1 MVVPVEI
8 LIQVLRAGIDETLS
22 YLTLHVITCL
32 VPAFFIAGGISAVL
46 SDRFIKKYLSADAPK
61 LQAYS
66 LASVSGV
73 ALAVCSCTILPMF
86 AGLYKKGAGIGPATA
101 FLFSGPAINVLAIVF
116 TARVLGLSLGGAR
129 AFFAVAMAAGIGLTM
144 ALVFGSGDDSESPD
158 GQTVATDGGERTSG
172 SRSSSELR
180 SDGGQ
185 VVAERDRPLWVTGGF
200 FGSQVAILLIAA
212 TGLLTWTVKAP
223 LLAPWFALLG
233 YLLYAQ
239 FDRDVIEEWLLETW
253 FFTKTI
259 FPLLVVG
266 TFVIGIIGAIA
277 ALAQGM
283 GPLETVTTDAG
294 ETFAAHQ
301 VAPGL
306 LTQGIFGETTVLS
319 TGLAS
324 VIGAVLYMPTLL
336 EVPIIGSLFGYTNGL
351 MADGPALALL
361 LAGPSLSLP
370 NMIVIWKTIGTKRT
384 ALYVGL
390 VAVAA
395 TLAGLLWGLLVL

>member
-1 MVVPVEI
+1 MALSIDILVPV
-8 LIQVLRAGIDETLS
+8 VRAGIDETLS

-46 SDRFIKKYLSADAPK
+46 SDRFIKKYLSSDAPK
-61 LQAYS
+61 LHAYS

-116 TARVLGLSLGGAR
+116 TARVLGLPLGGAR
-129 AFFAVAMAAGIGLTM
+129 AVFSIVMAAAIGLTM
-144 ALVFGSGDDSESPD
+144 AFVFGSGDDSESPE
-158 GQTVATDGGERTSG
+158 GQTVAT
-172 SRSSSELR
+172 
-180 SDGGQ
+180 DGGQ
-185 VVAERDRPLWVTGGF
+185 VVAERDRPLWVTGSF

-212 TGLLTWTVKAP
+212 TGLLTWAVKAP
-223 LLAPWFALLG
+223 LLAPLFVLLG

-239 FDRDVIEEWLLETW
+239 FDREEIDGWLQETW
-253 FFTKTI
+253 FFTRTI
-259 FPLLVVG
+259 FPLLIAG

-277 ALAQGM
+277 AIAQGT
-283 GPLETVTTDAG
+283 GPLETITRNG
-294 ETFAAHQ
+294 ETFVAHK

-306 LTQGIFGETTVLS
+306 LTEGIFGQTTLLS
-319 TGLAS
+319 SGLAS

-370 NMIVIWKTIGTKRT
+370 NMLVIWKTIGTKQT
-384 ALYVGL
+384 ALYISL

-395 TLAGLLWGLLVL
+395 TGAGLIWGLLIG

>member
-1 MVVPVEI
+1 MASVELLVQI
-8 LIQVLRAGIDETLS
+8 LRAGFDETLS

-46 SDRFIKKYLSADAPK
+46 SDHFVTKYLSGDAPK

-66 LASVSGV
+66 IASVSGV

-101 FLFSGPAINVLAIVF
+101 FLFSGPAINVLAVVF
-116 TARVLGLSLGGAR
+116 TARVLGLPLGGAR
-129 AFFAVAMAAGIGLTM
+129 AFFAVSMAAFIGLVM
-144 ALVFGSGDDSESPD
+144 AFVFGDEADQQSSQP
-158 GQTVATDGGERTSG
+158 VATDGG
-172 SRSSSELR
+172 
-180 SDGGQ
+180 Q
-185 VVAERDRPLWVTGGF
+185 VATRRPTWVTAGF

-212 TGLLTWTVKAP
+212 TGLLSWAVKAP
-223 LLAPWFALLG
+223 LLAPFFALLG
-233 YLLYAQ
+233 YLLWAE
-239 FDRDVIEEWLLETW
+239 FDRGEIEKWLQETW
-253 FFTKTI
+253 FFTRSI
-259 FPLLVVG
+259 FPLLLAG
-266 TFVIGIIGAIA
+266 TFVIGIIGAVA

-283 GPLETVTTDAG
+283 NPLETIQAG
-294 ETFAAHQ
+294 EQTFVAHK

-319 TGLAS
+319 AGLGS
-324 VIGAVLYMPTLL
+324 IIGAVLYMPTLL
-336 EVPIIGSLFGYTNGL
+336 EVPIVGSLFGYTQGL

-370 NMIVIWKTIGTKRT
+370 NMLVIWKTIGAKRT
-384 ALYVGL
+384 ALYISL

-395 TLAGLLWGLLVL
+395 TGAGLLWGLL

>member
-1 MVVPVEI
+1 VTPIDVLVPVI
-8 LIQVLRAGIDETLS
+8 RAGIDETLS

-46 SDRFIKKYLSADAPK
+46 SDRFIKKYLSSDAPK

-66 LASVSGV
+66 LASVSGI

-101 FLFSGPAINVLAIVF
+101 FLFSGPAINVLAVVF
-116 TARVLGLSLGGAR
+116 TARVLGLPLGGAR
-129 AFFAVAMAAGIGLTM
+129 AFFAIVMAAGIGLTM
-144 ALVFGSGDDSESPD
+144 ALVFGSSDGSESPEA
-158 GQTVATDGGERTSG
+158 QTVAT
-172 SRSSSELR
+172 
-180 SDGGQ
+180 DGGQ

-200 FGSQVAILLIAA
+200 FGTQVAILLIAA
-212 TGLLTWTVKAP
+212 TGLLTWAVKAP
-223 LLAPWFALLG
+223 LLAPLFAMLG

-239 FDRDVIEEWLLETW
+239 FDRDVIEEWLQETW

-259 FPLLVVG
+259 FPLLIAG
-266 TFVIGIIGAIA
+266 TFVIGIIGALA
-277 ALAQGM
+277 AIAQGM

-294 ETFAAHQ
+294 ETFTAHQ

-306 LTQGIFGETTVLS
+306 LTQGIFGQTTLLS
-319 TGLAS
+319 SGLAS

-370 NMIVIWKTIGTKRT
+370 NMLVIWKTIGTKRT
-384 ALYVGL
+384 ALYISL
-390 VAVAA
+390 VAVSA
-395 TLAGLLWGLLVL
+395 TVAGLIWGLLFV

>member
-1 MVVPVEI
+1 VISVELFVQI
-8 LIQVLRAGIDETLS
+8 LRAGVDETLS

-46 SDRFIKKYLSADAPK
+46 SDHFVKKYLSADAPK
-61 LQAYS
+61 LHAYS
-66 LASVSGV
+66 IASVSGV

-101 FLFSGPAINVLAIVF
+101 FLFSGPAINVLAVVF
-116 TARVLGLSLGGAR
+116 TASALSLPLGGAR
-129 AFFAVAMAAGIGLTM
+129 AFFAVTMAGAIGLTM
-144 ALVFGSGDDSESPD
+144 AFVFGSGESESAEAHP
-158 GQTVATDGGERTSG
+158 TMTDGGEQTRD
-172 SRSSSELR
+172 SRSSSDLR

-185 VVAERDRPLWVTGGF
+185 VVERERPLWVTGGF

-212 TGLLTWTVKAP
+212 TGLLSWAVKAP
-223 LLAPWFALLG
+223 LLAPLFAVLG
-233 YLLYAQ
+233 YLLWAK
-239 FDRDVIEEWLLETW
+239 FDRGEIEEWLRETW
-253 FFTKTI
+253 FFTRTI
-259 FPLLVVG
+259 FPLLIAG
-266 TFVIGIIGAIA
+266 TFVIGLIGAIA
-277 ALAQGM
+277 AIAQGV
-283 GPLETVTTDAG
+283 GPLETITTDTG
-294 ETFAAHQ
+294 DTFVAHQ

-319 TGLAS
+319 AGLGS
-324 VIGAVLYMPTLL
+324 VIGAILYMPTLL

-370 NMIVIWKTIGTKRT
+370 NMLVIWKTMGAKRT
-384 ALYVGL
+384 AVYVSL

-395 TLAGLLWGLLVL
+395 TIAGLIWGLLLV

>member
-1 MVVPVEI
+1 MTPIDVLVPI
-8 LIQVLRAGIDETLS
+8 IRAGIDETLS

-46 SDRFIKKYLSADAPK
+46 SDRFIEKYLSSDAPK

-66 LASVSGV
+66 IASVSGV

-116 TARVLGLSLGGAR
+116 TARVLGLPLGGAR

-144 ALVFGSGDDSESPD
+144 ALVFGSGDDSESPE
-158 GQTVATDGGERTSG
+158 GQTVATDGG
-172 SRSSSELR
+172 
-180 SDGGQ
+180 Q
-185 VVAERDRPLWVTGGF
+185 IVAERDRPLWVTGGF

-212 TGLLTWTVKAP
+212 TGLLTWAVKAP

-233 YLLYAQ
+233 YLLYTQ
-239 FDRDVIEEWLLETW
+239 FDRDVIDEWLQETW
-253 FFTKTI
+253 FFTKAI
-259 FPLLVVG
+259 FPLLIAG
-266 TFVIGIIGAIA
+266 TFVIGIIGAMA
-277 ALAQGM
+277 AMAQGM

-294 ETFAAHQ
+294 ETFTAHQ

-306 LTQGIFGETTVLS
+306 LTQGIFGETTLLS
-319 TGLAS
+319 SGLAS

-370 NMIVIWKTIGTKRT
+370 NMLVIWKTIGTKRT
-384 ALYVGL
+384 ALYISL
-390 VAVAA
+390 VAVSA
-395 TLAGLLWGLLVL
+395 TVAGLIWGLLIV

>member
-1 MVVPVEI
+1 MTPVELLVQI
-8 LIQVLRAGIDETLS
+8 LRAGLDETLS

-46 SDRFIKKYLSADAPK
+46 SDRFVKKYLSGDAPK

-66 LASVSGV
+66 IASVSGI

-101 FLFSGPAINVLAIVF
+101 FLFSGPAINVLAVVF
-116 TARVLGLSLGGAR
+116 TASALSLPLGGAR
-129 AFFAVAMAAGIGLTM
+129 AFFAVAMAGIIGLTM
-144 ALVFGSGDDSESPD
+144 AFVFGSSEESESADAQP
-158 GQTVATDGGERTSG
+158 AMTDGGHVVER
-172 SRSSSELR
+172 E
-180 SDGGQ
+180 
-185 VVAERDRPLWVTGGF
+185 RPLWVTGGF

-212 TGLLTWTVKAP
+212 TGLLSWAVKAP
-223 LLAPWFALLG
+223 LLAPLFVLLG
-233 YLLYAQ
+233 YLLWTE
-239 FDRDVIEEWLLETW
+239 FDRNEIDEWLQETW

-259 FPLLVVG
+259 FPLLLVG
-266 TFVIGIIGAIA
+266 TFAIGIIGAIA
-277 ALAQGM
+277 AIAQGM
-283 GPLETVTTDAG
+283 GPLETITTDAG
-294 ETFAAHQ
+294 ETFVAHQ

-319 TGLAS
+319 AGTAS
-324 VIGAVLYMPTLL
+324 VIGAILYMPTLL
-336 EVPIIGSLFGYTNGL
+336 EVPIVGSLFGYTNGL

-370 NMIVIWKTIGTKRT
+370 NMLVIWKTIGAKRT
-384 ALYVGL
+384 ALYIGL

-395 TLAGLLWGLLVL
+395 TIAGLLWGLLLV

>member
-1 MVVPVEI
+1 MTPVDVLVPV
-8 LIQVLRAGIDETLS
+8 VRAGIDETLS

-46 SDRFIKKYLSADAPK
+46 SDRFVAKYLSADAPK

-116 TARVLGLSLGGAR
+116 TARVLGLPLGGAR

-144 ALVFGSGDDSESPD
+144 ALVFGSSDDSESPE
-158 GQTVATDGGERTSG
+158 GQTVAT
-172 SRSSSELR
+172 
-180 SDGGQ
+180 DGGQ

-212 TGLLTWTVKAP
+212 TGLLTWAVKAP

-233 YLLYAQ
+233 YLLYTQ
-239 FDRDVIEEWLLETW
+239 FDRDVIEEWLQETW

-319 TGLAS
+319 SGLAS

-370 NMIVIWKTIGTKRT
+370 NMLVIWKTIGTKRT

-390 VAVAA
+390 VAVSA
-395 TLAGLLWGLLVL
+395 TVAGLIWGLLVL

>member
-1 MVVPVEI
+1 MTPVDVLVPVI
-8 LIQVLRAGIDETLS
+8 RAGIDETLS

-46 SDRFIKKYLSADAPK
+46 SDRFIKKYLSGDAPK

-66 LASVSGV
+66 LASVSGI

-116 TARVLGLSLGGAR
+116 TARVLGLPLGGAR
-129 AFFAVAMAAGIGLTM
+129 AFFAIVMAAGIGLTM
-144 ALVFGSGDDSESPD
+144 AFAFGTSDDSESPE
-158 GQTVATDGGERTSG
+158 GQTVAT
-172 SRSSSELR
+172 
-180 SDGGQ
+180 DGGQ

-212 TGLLTWTVKAP
+212 TGLLSWAVKAP

-233 YLLYAQ
+233 YLLYTQ
-239 FDRDVIEEWLLETW
+239 FDRDVIDEWLQETW

-259 FPLLVVG
+259 FPLLIAG
-266 TFVIGIIGAIA
+266 TFVIGIIGALA
-277 ALAQGM
+277 AIAQGM

-294 ETFAAHQ
+294 ETFTAHQ

-306 LTQGIFGETTVLS
+306 LTQGIFGETTLLS
-319 TGLAS
+319 SGLAS

-370 NMIVIWKTIGTKRT
+370 NMLVIWKTIGTKRT
-384 ALYVGL
+384 ALYISL
-390 VAVAA
+390 VAVSA
-395 TLAGLLWGLLVL
+395 TVAGLIWGLLIV

>member
-1 MVVPVEI
+1 VTPVDVLVPVI
-8 LIQVLRAGIDETLS
+8 RAGIDETLS

-46 SDRFIKKYLSADAPK
+46 SDRFIKKYLSGDAPK

-66 LASVSGV
+66 LASVSGI

-116 TARVLGLSLGGAR
+116 TARVLGLPLGGAR
-129 AFFAVAMAAGIGLTM
+129 AFFAIVMAAGIGLTM
-144 ALVFGSGDDSESPD
+144 AFAFGTSDDSESPE
-158 GQTVATDGGERTSG
+158 GQTVAT
-172 SRSSSELR
+172 
-180 SDGGQ
+180 DGGQ

-212 TGLLTWTVKAP
+212 TGLLSWAVKAP

-233 YLLYAQ
+233 YLLYTQ
-239 FDRDVIEEWLLETW
+239 FDRDVIDEWLQETW

-259 FPLLVVG
+259 FPLLIAG

-277 ALAQGM
+277 AMAQGM

-294 ETFAAHQ
+294 ETFTAHQ

-306 LTQGIFGETTVLS
+306 LTQGIFGETTLLS
-319 TGLAS
+319 SGLAS

-370 NMIVIWKTIGTKRT
+370 NMLVIWKTIGTKRT
-384 ALYVGL
+384 ALYISL
-390 VAVAA
+390 VAVSA
-395 TLAGLLWGLLVL
+395 TVAGLIWGLLIV

>member
-1 MVVPVEI
+1 MTPVDVLVPVI
-8 LIQVLRAGIDETLS
+8 RAGIDETLS

-46 SDRFIKKYLSADAPK
+46 SDRFIKKYLSGDAPK

-66 LASVSGV
+66 LASVSGI

-116 TARVLGLSLGGAR
+116 TARVLGLPLGGAR
-129 AFFAVAMAAGIGLTM
+129 AVFAIVMAAGIGLTM
-144 ALVFGSGDDSESPD
+144 AFAFGTSDDSESPE
-158 GQTVATDGGERTSG
+158 GQTVATDGGKRTSG
-172 SRSSSELR
+172 SRSSPELR
-180 SDGGQ
+180 SDGGH
-185 VVAERDRPLWVTGGF
+185 VDERNRPLWVTGGF
-200 FGSQVAILLIAA
+200 FGTQVAILLIAA
-212 TGLLTWTVKAP
+212 TGLLTWAVKAP
-223 LLAPWFALLG
+223 LLAPLFAMLG

-239 FDRDVIEEWLLETW
+239 FERSEIDDWLQETW

-259 FPLLVVG
+259 FPLLIAG
-266 TFVIGIIGAIA
+266 TFVIGIIGALA
-277 ALAQGM
+277 AIAQGM
-283 GPLETVTTDAG
+283 APLESITRGG
-294 ETFAAHQ
+294 ETFIAHK

-306 LTQGIFGETTVLS
+306 LTQEIFGQTTLLS
-319 TGLAS
+319 SGLAS

-351 MADGPALALL
+351 MAEGPALALL

-370 NMIVIWKTIGTKRT
+370 NMLVIWKTIGTKRT
-384 ALYVGL
+384 ALYISL
-390 VAVAA
+390 VAVSA
-395 TLAGLLWGLLVL
+395 TVAGLIWGLLIV

>member
-1 MVVPVEI
+1 MTPIDVLVPI
-8 LIQVLRAGIDETLS
+8 IRAGIDETLS

-46 SDRFIKKYLSADAPK
+46 SDRFIKKYLSSDAPK

-66 LASVSGV
+66 IASVSGV

-116 TARVLGLSLGGAR
+116 TARVLGLPLGGAR

-144 ALVFGSGDDSESPD
+144 ALVFGSSNDSESPE
-158 GQTVATDGGERTSG
+158 GQTVAT
-172 SRSSSELR
+172 
-180 SDGGQ
+180 DGGQ

-212 TGLLTWTVKAP
+212 TGLLSWAVKAP

-233 YLLYAQ
+233 YLLYTQ
-239 FDRDVIEEWLLETW
+239 FDRDVIEEWLQETW
-253 FFTKTI
+253 FFTKAI
-259 FPLLVVG
+259 FPLLIAG
-266 TFVIGIIGAIA
+266 TFVIGIIGAVA
-277 ALAQGM
+277 AMAQGM

-294 ETFAAHQ
+294 ETFTAHQ

-319 TGLAS
+319 SGLAS

-370 NMIVIWKTIGTKRT
+370 NMLVIWKTIGTKRT
-384 ALYVGL
+384 ALYISL

-395 TLAGLLWGLLVL
+395 TVAGLIWGLLIV

>member
-1 MVVPVEI
+1 MTPIDVLVPVI
-8 LIQVLRAGIDETLS
+8 RAGIDETLS

-46 SDRFIKKYLSADAPK
+46 SDRFIKKYLSSDAPK

-66 LASVSGV
+66 LASVSGI

-101 FLFSGPAINVLAIVF
+101 FLFSGPAINVLAVVF
-116 TARVLGLSLGGAR
+116 TARVLGLPLGGAR
-129 AFFAVAMAAGIGLTM
+129 AFFAIVMAAGIGLTM
-144 ALVFGSGDDSESPD
+144 ALVFGSSDGSESPEA
-158 GQTVATDGGERTSG
+158 QTVAT
-172 SRSSSELR
+172 
-180 SDGGQ
+180 DGGQ

-200 FGSQVAILLIAA
+200 FGTQVAILLIAA
-212 TGLLTWTVKAP
+212 TGLLTWAVKAP
-223 LLAPWFALLG
+223 LLAPLFAMLG

-239 FDRDVIEEWLLETW
+239 FDRDVIEEWLQETW

-259 FPLLVVG
+259 FPLLIAG
-266 TFVIGIIGAIA
+266 TFVIGIIGALA
-277 ALAQGM
+277 AIAQGM

-294 ETFAAHQ
+294 ETFTAHQ

-306 LTQGIFGETTVLS
+306 LTQGIFGQTTLLS
-319 TGLAS
+319 SGLAS

-370 NMIVIWKTIGTKRT
+370 NMLVIWKTIGTKRT
-384 ALYVGL
+384 ALYISL
-390 VAVAA
+390 VAVSA
-395 TLAGLLWGLLVL
+395 TVAGLIWGLLFV

>member
-1 MVVPVEI
+1 VTPVDVLVPVI
-8 LIQVLRAGIDETLS
+8 RAGIDETLS

-46 SDRFIKKYLSADAPK
+46 SDRFIKKYLSGDAPK

-66 LASVSGV
+66 LASVSGI

-116 TARVLGLSLGGAR
+116 TARVLGLPLGGAR
-129 AFFAVAMAAGIGLTM
+129 AFFAIVMAAGIGLTM
-144 ALVFGSGDDSESPD
+144 AFAFGTSDDSESPE
-158 GQTVATDGGERTSG
+158 GQTVAT
-172 SRSSSELR
+172 
-180 SDGGQ
+180 DGGQ

-212 TGLLTWTVKAP
+212 TGLLSWAVKAP

-233 YLLYAQ
+233 YLLYTQ
-239 FDRDVIEEWLLETW
+239 FDRDVIDEWLQETW

-259 FPLLVVG
+259 FPLLIAG
-266 TFVIGIIGAIA
+266 TFVIGIIGALA
-277 ALAQGM
+277 AIAQGM

-294 ETFAAHQ
+294 ETFTAHQ

-306 LTQGIFGETTVLS
+306 LTQGIFGETTLLS
-319 TGLAS
+319 SGLAS

-370 NMIVIWKTIGTKRT
+370 NMLVIWKTIGTKRT
-384 ALYVGL
+384 ALYISL
-390 VAVAA
+390 VAVSA
-395 TLAGLLWGLLVL
+395 TVAGLIWGLLIV

>member
-1 MVVPVEI
+1 VTPVDVLVPIV
-8 LIQVLRAGIDETLS
+8 RAGIDETLS

-46 SDRFIKKYLSADAPK
+46 SDRFVKQYLSADAPK

-116 TARVLGLSLGGAR
+116 TARVLGLPLGGAR
-129 AFFAVAMAAGIGLTM
+129 AFFAIAMAAGIGLTM
-144 ALVFGSGDDSESPD
+144 ALVFGSSDDSESPE
-158 GQTVATDGGERTSG
+158 GQTVAT
-172 SRSSSELR
+172 
-180 SDGGQ
+180 DGGQ

-212 TGLLTWTVKAP
+212 TGLLTWAVKAP
-223 LLAPWFALLG
+223 LLAPWFVLLG

-239 FDRDVIEEWLLETW
+239 FDRDEIEEWLQETW

-319 TGLAS
+319 AGLAS

-370 NMIVIWKTIGTKRT
+370 NMLVIWKTIGTKRT

-390 VAVAA
+390 VTVAA
-395 TLAGLLWGLLVL
+395 TGAGLVWGLLVL